1 MSHSPLGTLLRT
13 MNLQKIQWKRP
24 CHSAIRLGSLP
35 LPECSRPTTPGS
47 GGTFSCHHPRK
58 AQGFT
63 PSLSEPPP
71 QGSPTQRYFPLSILS
86 HSDYTSLM
94 RKLVGLTR
102 YTVFVP
108 AIASI
113 LGALFLMAQ
122 GSIAVV
128 ITVINSVVEQTP
140 LKDVIVEVLTAV
152 DAILLGTVLLVIGY
166 GLYELFVD
174 TELDVPAWLQIKD
187 LDDLKSK
194 LIGVVVAIIAVVF
207 VGVLVDSTRAGDVLA
222 YGAGAGA
229 VVLGLGVFAWA
240 TRKSASP
247 DKR

>member
-1 MSHSPLGTLLRT
+1 
-13 MNLQKIQWKRP
+13 
-24 CHSAIRLGSLP
+24 
-35 LPECSRPTTPGS
+35 
-47 GGTFSCHHPRK
+47 
-58 AQGFT
+58 
-63 PSLSEPPP
+63 
-71 QGSPTQRYFPLSILS
+71 
-86 HSDYTSLM
+86 M
-94 RKLVGLTR
+94 RKIVGLTR

-108 AIASI
+108 AIAAI
-113 LGALFLMAQ
+113 LGALLLMAQ

-128 ITVINSVVEQTP
+128 FAVIDSIVSQTP
-140 LKDVIVEVLTAV
+140 LKEVIVDVLTAV

-174 TELDVPAWLQIKD
+174 TEVDVPPWLEIRD

-229 VVLGLGVFAWA
+229 LVLGLGAFAWA
-240 TRKSASP
+240 TRRKTGPTSK
-247 DKR
+247 D